1 MNKII
6 FFFFYV
12 GEGSALFVVLI
23 ENSMRS
29 LWDFSQ
35 TSMMRGCLGKKL
47 ALIPG
52 TKLVITIDVPDLI
65 GGKESISSE
74 TLEVPLSGRR
84 DVTVM
89 LELLN
94 KRLET
99 LDLISIML
107 ELERIC
113 IPNKLYFSFDRYE
126 REYQI
131 RENLSCVPKLQKME
145 QLP

>member
-1 MNKII
+1 MT
-6 FFFFYV
+6 
-12 GEGSALFVVLI
+12 
-23 ENSMRS
+23 S

-35 TSMMRGCLGKKL
+35 TSKMRRCLGKKL

-52 TKLVITIDVPDLI
+52 TKLVITINVPDLI
-65 GGKESISSE
+65 GRKLSISSE

-99 LDLISIML
+99 LDLISMML

-126 REYQI
+126 RDYQI

-145 QLP
+145 QLS